1 MSSIEKIIS
10 WSELW
15 RARRRRRTSLSY
27 MVEDASLESA
37 DEVPFFFG
45 GLPHTLRQR
54 ELAHFAIKFHNGS
67 IRRGVG
73 SKSPSSDFGY
83 DFGRESERPEFV

>member
-1 MSSIEKIIS
+1 
-10 WSELW
+10 
-15 RARRRRRTSLSY
+15 
-27 MVEDASLESA
+27 MVENASLESA

-54 ELAHFAIKFHNGS
+54 ELAYFAIKFHDGR

-73 SKSPSSDFGY
+73 GQSPSSDFGY
-83 DFGRESERPEFV
+83 DFGREFERPEFV